1 MGKWLNWK
9 PKHIELKKQI
19 NEPLPEL
26 QKHRPKTKPV
36 HEYKAGTFS
45 NIRKAYTSGIRAD
58 ALLSALNLEKGTYF
72 GLYSEQTYTT
82 KERLIMLSGTLG
94 EALDTE
100 LSFEFL
106 CEHKKE
112 RKEFLLTLATMLPN
126 EWTIR
131 VKGMYL
137 KVVPPN
143 RESREEL

>member
-1 MGKWLNWK
+1 
-9 PKHIELKKQI
+9 
-19 NEPLPEL
+19 
-26 QKHRPKTKPV
+26 
-36 HEYKAGTFS
+36 
-45 NIRKAYTSGIRAD
+45 
-58 ALLSALNLEKGTYF
+58 
-72 GLYSEQTYTT
+72 
-82 KERLIMLSGTLG
+82 MLGETLG

-137 KVVPPN
+137 KVVPPKG
-143 RESREEL
+143 ESREEL

>member
-19 NEPLPEL
+19 NEPLPEP
-26 QKHRPKTKPV
+26 QKQRPKTKPV

-45 NIRKAYTSGIRAD
+45 TIRKAYTSGIRAD
-58 ALLSALNLEKGTYF
+58 ALLSALNPEKGTYF

-82 KERLIMLSGTLG
+82 KERLIMLGETLG
-94 EALDTE
+94 KSLDTE

-131 VKGMYL
+131 IKGMYL
-137 KVVPPN
+137 KVVPPKG
-143 RESREEL
+143 ESREEL

>member
-19 NEPLPEL
+19 NEPLPEP
-26 QKHRPKTKPV
+26 QKQRPKTKPV

-45 NIRKAYTSGIRAD
+45 NIRKVYTSGIRAD
-58 ALLSALNLEKGTYF
+58 ALLSALNPEKGTYF

-82 KERLIMLSGTLG
+82 KERLIMLSETLG

-100 LSFEFL
+100 LSFEVL

-112 RKEFLLTLATMLPN
+112 RKELLLTVATMLPN

-137 KVVPPN
+137 KVVPPKG
-143 RESREEL
+143 ESDEDY

>member
-19 NEPLPEL
+19 NEPLPEP
-26 QKHRPKTKPV
+26 QKQRPKTKPV

-58 ALLSALNLEKGTYF
+58 ALLSVLNLEKGTYF

-82 KERLIMLSGTLG
+82 KERLIMLSETLG
-94 EALDTE
+94 EALDTD

-131 VKGMYL
+131 VKGMHL
-137 KVVPPN
+137 KGVPPKG
-143 RESREEL
+143 ESDEDY

>member
-19 NEPLPEL
+19 NEPLPEP
-26 QKHRPKTKPV
+26 QKQRPKTKPV

-45 NIRKAYTSGIRAD
+45 NIRKVYTSGIRAD

-82 KERLIMLSGTLG
+82 KERLIMLSETLG

-112 RKEFLLTLATMLPN
+112 RKELLLTLATMLPN

-137 KVVPPN
+137 KVVPPKG
-143 RESREEL
+143 ESGEEL

>member
-9 PKHIELKKQI
+9 PKHIELKKLI
-19 NEPLPEL
+19 NEPLPEP
-26 QKHRPKTKPV
+26 QKQRPKTKPV

-45 NIRKAYTSGIRAD
+45 TIRKAYTSGIRAD
-58 ALLSALNLEKGTYF
+58 ALLSALNPEKGTYF

-82 KERLIMLSGTLG
+82 KERLIMFGETLG

-112 RKEFLLTLATMLPN
+112 RKGLLLTVATMLPN

-137 KVVPPN
+137 KVVPPKS
-143 RESREEL
+143 ESREEL